1 MTHPPAG
8 AGSRVVV
15 IGGGHAA
22 AALVGLLRQEGHTG
36 EVVLVGDELDHP
48 YHRPP
53 LSKKFV
59 DGELEQRL
67 RPAEFYGEQRITVR
81 LGEQAVAI
89 DRAARTVRLD
99 SGADL
104 PYDVLVLATG
114 ARPRPL
120 PVPGADLGGVGALRT
135 LGDARALRKWIEE
148 GRRLL
153 IVGGGYIGL
162 EVAAVA
168 RSRGVEA
175 VVLEREERVLARVAS
190 PELSAIMTGCH
201 TDRGTVIRTEAAVVA
216 LEGADGQVRRA
227 VLDGGD
233 AVDCDAVLVG
243 VGALP
248 RDELATAAGIETGP
262 PGRAGILVD
271 GGARTSDPAVL
282 AIGDVTCRP
291 IPGVEGPARLESI
304 PSATEQAK
312 QATATILGKPLPAA
326 ETPWFWSDQFDLK
339 LKIAGMVAPET
350 RTVLRGDPATGRFAL
365 FHLVDGRPVA
375 VESANA
381 SPEFMAGKKWIG
393 AGTRVDPEVLRD
405 ADAALRGAAL

>member
-1 MTHPPAG
+1 VTNPPAG

-36 EVVLVGDELDHP
+36 EIVLVGDEVDHP

-53 LSKKFV
+53 LSKKFAEG
-59 DGELEQRL
+59 DLEQWL
-67 RPAEFYGEQRITVR
+67 KPPEFYREQGITVQ
-81 LGEQAVAI
+81 LGEEATAI
-89 DRAARTVRLD
+89 DRDARTVRLG
-99 SGADL
+99 SGRGVG
-104 PYDVLVLATG
+104 YDVLVLATG

-120 PVPGADLGGVGALRT
+120 PVPGGELGGVGALRT
-135 LGDARALRKWIEE
+135 LGDARTLRKWIEE

-168 RSRGVEA
+168 RSRGVETI
-175 VVLEREERVLARVAS
+175 VLEREERVLARVAS
-190 PELSAIMTGCH
+190 PELSAIMTERH
-201 TDRGTVIRTEAAVVA
+201 TERGTVVRTQTAVVA

-227 VLDGGD
+227 VLDGGE
-233 AVDCDAVLVG
+233 AVACDAVLVG

-248 RDELATAAGIETGP
+248 RDELAAAAGIETGP
-262 PGRAGILVD
+262 PGRPGVLVD
-271 GGARTSDPAVL
+271 GGARTNDPAVL

-291 IPGVEGPARLESI
+291 VAGVDGPCRLESI
-304 PSATEQAK
+304 PSATEQAR
-312 QATATILGKPLPAA
+312 QATATILGKPLPQA

-339 LKIAGMVAPET
+339 LKIAGIVRPGPE
-350 RTVLRGDPATGRFAL
+350 TVLRGDPASGRFAL
-365 FHLVDGRPVA
+365 FHLEDGRPFA

-381 SPEFMAGKKWIG
+381 SPEFMAGKRWIA
-393 AGTRVDPEVLRD
+393 AGTAVDPAVLQDAAASLRD
-405 ADAALRGAAL
+405 AAR